1 MWKNPDITYNEKNGI
16 KNSLVKK
23 DDLLIDPLSIR
34 AILPVSPVTPIGP
47 SGWSNDSHNVRPALA
62 SPWDCHQ
69 DESCQTCFEIHLE
82 QYQHMNSYNSYYY
95 IYRKPPKKTI
105 AGKIKFS

>member
-34 AILPVSPVTPIGP
+34 AILPVSPVTPIGVC
-47 SGWSNDSHNVRPALA
+47 SWSNDPHNAGPALTG
-62 SPWDCHQ
+62 PGDCQ
-69 DESCQTCFEIHLE
+69 QQKCCQTDHENHLK
-82 QYQHMNSYNSYYY
+82 NV
-95 IYRKPPKKTI
+95 I
-105 AGKIKFS
+105 G